1 MDKADGDA
9 SSIEVNR
16 KSAPLGKVLMM
27 HSNDGIQTHCLQ
39 LSNYENG
46 YNLSKE
52 KIEGVDVVSI
62 IIERVLCATF
72 CTI

>member
-27 HSNDGIQTHCLQ
+27 HSNGIHNVT
-39 LSNYENG
+39 NYEND